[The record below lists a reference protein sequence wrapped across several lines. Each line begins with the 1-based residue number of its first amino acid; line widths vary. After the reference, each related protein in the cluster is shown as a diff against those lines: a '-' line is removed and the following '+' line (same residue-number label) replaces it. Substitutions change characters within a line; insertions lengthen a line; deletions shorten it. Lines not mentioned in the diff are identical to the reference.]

1 MSSGARG
8 CLHAAHFC
16 YLMAQ
21 HEFGTYAH
29 KSSKIVLIGSSHLKP
44 FNEFATNEA
53 IQMTEIYLYASRLGD
68 ENFNLPQFQPY
79 KLLYAQRLSEH
90 GFTSEAAHYSEEL
103 AGTILKHPGQ
113 YPATF
118 LRQVYDLGDRL
129 RYHDPLYSSAE
140 NQRDPQ
146 WLTALE
152 AVITDYQAGVL
163 RSDNP
168 DHGSTSNL
176 SYSPATTHEPPPPQ
190 VPLVLNLS

>member
-1 MSSGARG
+1 MSPGARG
-8 CLHAAHFC
+8 YLHAAHFC

-53 IQMTEIYLYASRLGD
+53 IQMTEIYLYASRLAD
-68 ENFNLPQFQPY
+68 ENFDLPQFQPY

-90 GFTSEAAHYSEEL
+90 GLTSEAAHYSEEL

-113 YPATF
+113 YPAMF

-129 RYHDPLYSSAE
+129 RYHDPLYSSAD
-140 NQRDPQ
+140 NQRDPE

-152 AVITDYQAGVL
+152 AVITDYQVIQICGPFLINEMICPVL
-163 RSDNP
+163 CGP
-168 DHGSTSNL
+168 STWGTRTGTIIS
-176 SYSPATTHEPPPPQ
+176 
-190 VPLVLNLS
+190 